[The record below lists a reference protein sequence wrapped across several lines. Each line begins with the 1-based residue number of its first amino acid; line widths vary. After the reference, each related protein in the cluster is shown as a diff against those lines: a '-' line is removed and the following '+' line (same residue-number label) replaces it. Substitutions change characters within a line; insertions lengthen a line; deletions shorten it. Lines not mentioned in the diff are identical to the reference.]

1 MRKNNQTKPTNQSNN
16 ITNDQLG
23 ESEGLLGSL
32 IGAWV
37 SQRQFGITK
46 TLSQYVWQ
54 LKKTWNLELSV

>member
-46 TLSQYVWQ
+46 TLSQYV
-54 LKKTWNLELSV
+54 